1 MKKKLISLAAAAL
14 LTCSAVMTASAA
26 ETARVWETFDSYG
39 GNAQKMAQTWKELSG
54 GDKANL
60 QLIADGKDGHQMK
73 MSWEAGQ
80 AGWGGIGRDVNEDWS
95 MFEGV
100 RINVKDGD
108 CNTVVFQFSCLQEDG
123 TSTPFDGQFDMTSA
137 GEKYLPFS
145 AFVPKDWC
153 TLKELD
159 LTAVTNVTISVVTS
173 RGTFFTIDDIA
184 LVDED
189 GKYDPNA
196 TTAPPPTTTAAPTQA
211 PTTAAPTE
219 PDETKPAASE
229 AVKTTKAN
237 ESSVPVDGDEEGGL
251 STGAIVGIVIA
262 AVVVLAGAGA
272 AVYFLVIRKKK
283 SV

>member
-39 GNAQKMAQTWKELSG
+39 GNAQKMAQTWKVVAG
-54 GDKANL
+54 GATSNM
-60 QLIADGKDGHQMK
+60 QLLPDGKEGHQLK
-73 MSWEAGQ
+73 LTWEQ
-80 AGWGGIGRDVNEDWS
+80 DVSWGGIGRDVNEDWS

-108 CNTVVFQFSCLQEDG
+108 CNTVVFQFACLQEDG

-159 LTAVTNVTISVVTS
+159 LTAVTAVTITVVTS

>member
-14 LTCSAVMTASAA
+14 LTGSAVMTASAA
-26 ETARVWETFDSYG
+26 ETARGWENFDSYG
-39 GNAQKMAQTWKELSG
+39 GNAQKMAQTWKVVAGGATSNMQLLS
-54 GDKANL
+54 
-60 QLIADGKDGHQMK
+60 DGKGGHQLK
-73 MSWEAGQ
+73 LTWEQ
-80 AGWGGIGRDVNEDWS
+80 DVGWGGIGRDVNEDWS

-108 CNTVVFQFSCLQEDG
+108 CNTVVFQFACLQEDG

-159 LTAVTNVTISVVTS
+159 LTAVTAVTITVVTS